1 MGRRGRSRV
10 RFARDEYVLGPVE
23 AAHRIVHRAAESS
36 LPPPLH
42 AQESSSSEE
51 EIDEPD
57 PRPVEGVDPPLL
69 DEGEGERG
77 E

>member
-10 RFARDEYVLGPVE
+10 RPVKDEYFLGPVE
-23 AAHRIVHRAAESS
+23 AAHRIVHRAAGDS

-42 AQESSSSEE
+42 TQESSSSEE
-51 EIDEPD
+51 ETDDPD
-57 PRPVEGVDPPLL
+57 PHPIEGVDPPLL
-69 DEGEGERG
+69 DEGEGEWG